1 MSLLDPIVPYLGPL
15 GPALAVSGTLFVIL
29 VLIGILAFML
39 YKVKRDIF
47 ETCVGWVGATVVLS
61 LITILF
67 RGMTYLCGCAW
78 YYDTGG
84 NPTALVPLT
93 YMLITGSFFAIIYN
107 FNIPPLKK
115 HKWLISIPLSVPIA
129 IVSNLFFPLVE
140 NGISSTPPLVF
151 IEIAFLAPLG
161 AIYSSFVYER
171 AVLHMGD
178 YHARLRR
185 FLEQGQKGKK
195 AGPGSTELPPEKQG
209 FSYFTYGL
217 LGRRISKILP
227 LFSGLKQVLS
237 LAGMKIGYKAYVSSM
252 IFSALLGGGL
262 SFFVWFFLFTF
273 GLGKF
278 QLYSR
283 KSSSV
288 EGQCYSIKS
297 PTDLYRCPG
306 RERQLILVATNQRQ
320 FAH

>member
-15 GPALAVSGTLFVIL
+15 GPALAVSGTLVVIL
-29 VLIGILAFML
+29 GLIGILSFML

-47 ETCVGWVGATVVLS
+47 ETSVGWVGATVVLS

-78 YYDTGG
+78 YYDAGG

-93 YMLITGSFFAIIYN
+93 YMLVTGSFFAIIYN

-185 FLEQGQKGKK
+185 FLEQGQKGQKGKK
-195 AGPGSTELPPEKQG
+195 GDRLQ
-209 FSYFTYGL
+209 
-217 LGRRISKILP
+217 
-227 LFSGLKQVLS
+227 S
-237 LAGMKIGYKAYVSSM
+237 L
-252 IFSALLGGGL
+252 
-262 SFFVWFFLFTF
+262 
-273 GLGKF
+273 
-278 QLYSR
+278 
-283 KSSSV
+283 
-288 EGQCYSIKS
+288 
-297 PTDLYRCPG
+297 
-306 RERQLILVATNQRQ
+306 RQLNDLLRTPRRRPLLLRMVLPIHVRARKRPRTRWLQHILHPRNTTTLHRLRVHNRSSNSRILLHPTIHESRIEETTPR
-320 FAH
+320 HIPTLHIKLHDSPRLRRSHPRTHVEVDR

>member
-15 GPALAVSGTLFVIL
+15 GPALAVSGTLVVIL
-29 VLIGILAFML
+29 GLIGIVSFML

-47 ETCVGWVGATVVLS
+47 ETSIGWVGATVVLS

-78 YYDTGG
+78 YYDSGG

-140 NGISSTPPLVF
+140 NGISSSPPLVF

-161 AIYSSFVYER
+161 AIYSSLVYER

-178 YHARLRR
+178 SPLVDEATVDRAQRGQEGDLD
-185 FLEQGQKGKK
+185 EDQGW
-195 AGPGSTELPPEKQG
+195 S
-209 FSYFTYGL
+209 
-217 LGRRISKILP
+217 
-227 LFSGLKQVLS
+227 
-237 LAGMKIGYKAYVSSM
+237 
-252 IFSALLGGGL
+252 
-262 SFFVWFFLFTF
+262 
-273 GLGKF
+273 
-278 QLYSR
+278 
-283 KSSSV
+283 
-288 EGQCYSIKS
+288 
-297 PTDLYRCPG
+297 
-306 RERQLILVATNQRQ
+306 
-320 FAH
+320 

>member
-1 MSLLDPIVPYLGPL
+1 MSLLDPIIPYLGPL
-15 GPALAVSGTLFVIL
+15 GPALAVSGTLVVIL
-29 VLIGILAFML
+29 GLIGIVSFML

-47 ETCVGWVGATVVLS
+47 ETSVGWVGATVVLS

-93 YMLITGSFFAIIYN
+93 YMLITGSFFAIVYN

-129 IVSNLFFPLVE
+129 IVSNLFFPLIE

-178 YHARLRR
+178 YH
-185 FLEQGQKGKK
+185 ENQ
-195 AGPGSTELPPEKQG
+195 STELR
-209 FSYFTYGL
+209 FVTVSTWT
-217 LGRRISKILP
+217 RRL
-227 LFSGLKQVLS
+227 
-237 LAGMKIGYKAYVSSM
+237 
-252 IFSALLGGGL
+252 
-262 SFFVWFFLFTF
+262 
-273 GLGKF
+273 
-278 QLYSR
+278 
-283 KSSSV
+283 
-288 EGQCYSIKS
+288 
-297 PTDLYRCPG
+297 
-306 RERQLILVATNQRQ
+306 
-320 FAH
+320 

>member
-1 MSLLDPIVPYLGPL
+1 MSLLDPIIPYLGPL
-15 GPALAVSGTLFVIL
+15 GPALAVSGTLVVIL
-29 VLIGILAFML
+29 GLIGIVSFML

-47 ETCVGWVGATVVLS
+47 ETSVGWVGATVVLS

-171 AVLHMGD
+171 ASSTWETITQD
-178 YHARLRR
+178 SDASWNKARKARKENQEAQSYH
-185 FLEQGQKGKK
+185 
-195 AGPGSTELPPEKQG
+195 
-209 FSYFTYGL
+209 
-217 LGRRISKILP
+217 
-227 LFSGLKQVLS
+227 LKNR
-237 LAGMKIGYKAYVSSM
+237 A
-252 IFSALLGGGL
+252 
-262 SFFVWFFLFTF
+262 
-273 GLGKF
+273 
-278 QLYSR
+278 
-283 KSSSV
+283 
-288 EGQCYSIKS
+288 S
-297 PTDLYRCPG
+297 PTSHTDFSD
-306 RERQLILVATNQRQ
+306 EE
-320 FAH
+320 